1 VNRSVLAIG
10 AHPDDIELGCGGT
23 LVKHVMAG
31 DAVTMLIV
39 TKGEVGPGATDRR
52 ATEQRQSCAVMGVRS
67 LIWGDLPDCQVSLHE
82 LSLVHLIEDAIGST
96 RADTVYTHNI
106 NDSHQ
111 DHRAVALN
119 TMGAARKVSNIL
131 SYDAPSSLNFTP
143 HLYVD
148 ISDAIDKK
156 VDALLCH
163 TSQVEASEMVDPH
176 KVRNSAGYRGHEA
189 RVMQAE
195 AFMAVRYVMA
205 V

>member
-1 VNRSVLAIG
+1 VLAIG

-31 DAVTMLIV
+31 DTVTMLIV
-39 TKGEVGPGATDRR
+39 TKGEVGPGDTGRR
-52 ATEQRQSCAVMGVRS
+52 IAEQEQSCAVMGVDS

-82 LSLVHLIEDAIGST
+82 LSLVHLIEDAIRST
-96 RADTVYTHNI
+96 RADTIYTHNI

-119 TMGAARKVSNIL
+119 TMGAARQVSNVL

-163 TSQVEASEMVDPH
+163 ESQVEASEMVDSD

-195 AFMAVRYVMA
+195 AFMAARYVMA

>member
-1 VNRSVLAIG
+1 LNRAVLAIG

-23 LVKHVMAG
+23 LARHVSAG
-31 DAVTMLIV
+31 DRVSMLIV
-39 TKGEVGPGATDRR
+39 TKGEVGPGDTARR
-52 ATEQRQSCAVMGVRS
+52 IAEQERACTVLGVAE
-67 LIWGDLPDCQVSLHE
+67 LIWGDLPDCEVSLHE
-82 LSLVHLIEDAIGST
+82 LRLVHLIEDAIRAT
-96 RADTVYTHNI
+96 RADVVYTHNI

-119 TMGAARKVSNIL
+119 TMGAARHVSNVL
-131 SYDAPSSLNFTP
+131 SYDAPSSLNFAP

-148 ISDAIDKK
+148 VSDTIDKK
-156 VDALLCH
+156 VEALLCH
-163 TSQVEASEMVDPH
+163 ASQVEASEMVSTD

-195 AFMAVRYVMA
+195 AFMAARYVMA

>member
-1 VNRSVLAIG
+1 MNRSVLAIG

-31 DAVTMLIV
+31 DQVTMLIV
-39 TKGEVGPGATDRR
+39 TKGEVGPGDTAERIAEQER
-52 ATEQRQSCAVMGVRS
+52 ACQVMGVDS
-67 LIWGDLPDCQVSLHE
+67 LVWGDLPDCQVSLHE
-82 LSLVHLIEDAIGST
+82 LSLVHLIEDAIGTS

-119 TMGAARKVSNIL
+119 TMGAARQVPNVL
-131 SYDAPSSLNFTP
+131 SYDAPSSLNFAP

-148 ISDAIDKK
+148 ISEAIDKK

-163 TSQVEASEMVDPH
+163 ASQVEASEMVDSA

-189 RVMQAE
+189 RVSQAE
-195 AFMAVRYVMA
+195 AFMAARYVMA

>member
-1 VNRSVLAIG
+1 MNRSVLAIG

-23 LVKHVMAG
+23 LVKHVAAG
-31 DAVTMLIV
+31 DRVAMLIV
-39 TKGEVGPGATDRR
+39 TKGEVGPGDTERRIAEQRR
-52 ATEQRQSCAVMGVRS
+52 ACAVMGVDT
-67 LIWGDLPDCQVSLHE
+67 LVWGDLPDCQVSLHE
-82 LSLVHLIEDAIGST
+82 LSLVHLIEEAIRDTG
-96 RADTVYTHNI
+96 ADVVYTHNI

-119 TMGAARKVSNIL
+119 TMGAARQVSNVL
-131 SYDAPSSLNFTP
+131 SYDAPSSLNFAP

-148 ISDAIDKK
+148 ISDTIDKK

-163 TSQVEASEMVDPH
+163 ASQVEASEMVSSD

-195 AFMAVRYVMA
+195 AFMAARYVMA